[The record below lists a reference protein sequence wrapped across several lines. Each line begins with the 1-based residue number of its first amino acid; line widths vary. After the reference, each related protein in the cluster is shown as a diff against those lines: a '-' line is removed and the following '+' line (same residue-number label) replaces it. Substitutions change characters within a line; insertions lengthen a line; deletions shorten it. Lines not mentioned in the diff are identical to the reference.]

1 MYSNI
6 TSSLRFLPMDLSG
19 SFDGE
24 NSWENRSKK
33 KKTLLHG
40 QKGVARLIRRIK
52 KNTENY
58 PRKYF
63 WVYPADIAI
72 HLLNNWGTDTSV
84 ESAERN
90 KRDTRRPESARVTRA
105 SCSTTASS
113 LLRVSPS
120 RAPVLSFATTS
131 KRYSDLTWNASYRLG
146 VRCREE
152 RTFFEWW
159 TSTGSEFF
167 AFLVSGFA
175 LIF

>member
-113 LLRVSPS
+113 LLRYATRVSLACARS
-120 RAPVLSFATTS
+120 LFRPVLPTIWPETPF
-131 KRYSDLTWNASYRLG
+131 
-146 VRCREE
+146 
-152 RTFFEWW
+152 
-159 TSTGSEFF
+159 TG
-167 AFLVSGFA
+167 
-175 LIF
+175 

>member
-1 MYSNI
+1 MVKI
-6 TSSLRFLPMDLSG
+6 RGKIDLR
-19 SFDGE
+19 
-24 NSWENRSKK
+24 K

-40 QKGVARLIRRIK
+40 QKGVARLFRRIK

-58 PRKYF
+58 PRKCF

-72 HLLNNWGTDTSV
+72 YLLNNWGTDTSV
-84 ESAERN
+84 ESAEHN
-90 KRDTRRPESARVTRA
+90 KRDTRRPVQRVPV
-105 SCSTTASS
+105 S
-113 LLRVSPS
+113 RVP
-120 RAPVLSFATTS
+120 RAPQPPRHCYACLPRVRPFSLSPTTS
-131 KRYSDLTWNASYRLG
+131 KRLLRRLRYSDLTWNASYRLG

-152 RTFFEWW
+152 RTVFGWW

>member
-1 MYSNI
+1 MVKI
-6 TSSLRFLPMDLSG
+6 RGKIDLR
-19 SFDGE
+19 
-24 NSWENRSKK
+24 KK
-33 KKTLLHG
+33 NAVTRFK
-40 QKGVARLIRRIK
+40 R
-52 KNTENY
+52 NTENY
-58 PRKYF
+58 PRKCF

-84 ESAERN
+84 SRLNVTNAT
-90 KRDTRRPESARVTRA
+90 RDVQRVPVSRLPRA
-105 SCSTTASS
+105 PQQPRHCYAT
-113 LLRVSPS
+113 LRVSPS
-120 RAPVLSFATTS
+120 RAPVLSFGHYWLPSACYAG
-131 KRYSDLTWNASYRLG
+131 YSDLTWNASYGLG